1 MGMPG
6 NLYGLELVVTLQPS
20 LPKPV
25 IPAKATGITVYLFGR
40 PSMGVNVFRHLLCY
54 IDSIYCFFI

>member
-6 NLYGLELVVTLQPS
+6 NLYGLELVVTLQLS

-40 PSMGVNVFRHLLCY
+40 RPKAFYGRQCFSPLTLLY
-54 IDSIYCFFI
+54 